1 MPEPKQKVANG
12 TKLYVT
18 KAALSRGMYERT
30 FRSGVDQAAA
40 EGVQERYV
48 YLKPEDGT
56 GYASQLLWGRDIF
69 LTRREALDNVLMQV
83 ERKKAAL
90 RKQQEKLDLLATRCR
105 AELDK

>member
-18 KAALSRGMYERT
+18 KSALSHGMYERT

-56 GYASQLLWGRDIF
+56 GYHTQLLWGRDVF
-69 LTRREALDNVLMQV
+69 VSRREALENVLTQV
-83 ERKKAAL
+83 ARKKAAL
-90 RKQQEKLDLLATRCR
+90 RKQQEKLDVLATRCR